1 MPLHGNNKEAVMAL
15 MTDIRKNV
23 TESTPVMAVVG
34 ATDYAVERVRAAAA
48 NAGHLQDEVE
58 KTIAALETVPATL
71 QARVKNLDAKSVQQ
85 VPALAVA
92 RALEAAGKVEESYE
106 QLAARGKKLIDRV
119 THQKATQD
127 LLKQGKVTVS
137 RTKAAV
143 TTARKAVDE
152 TTSAALGVVH
162 LGRHE
167 AGEAVAEVEKSVAA
181 TEKVVAARTR
191 RTRVAAQDAATT
203 VRKRAVTTRRAVK
216 GAATSARK
224 TAESAVEA
232 VEETV
237 ETIGEKVDN
246 TVDNK
251 VDE

>member
-1 MPLHGNNKEAVMAL
+1 VPLHGNNKEAVMAL

-34 ATDYAVERVRAAAA
+34 ATDYAVERVRVAAA
-48 NAGHLQDEVE
+48 NAGHLHDEVE
-58 KTIAALETVPATL
+58 KTFAALETVPATL
-71 QARVKNLDAKSVQQ
+71 QARVKKLDAKSVQQ
-85 VPALAVA
+85 MPALAVA
-92 RALEAAGKVEESYE
+92 RALEAAGKVEEFYE

-127 LLKQGKVTVS
+127 LLAQGKVTVS

-162 LGRHE
+162 LGRQE

-191 RTRVAAQDAATT
+191 RTRVAAQEAAKEAGTT
-203 VRKRAVTTRRAVK
+203 ARKRAVSTRSAVK

-237 ETIGEKVDN
+237 EKIGD
-246 TVDNK
+246 K